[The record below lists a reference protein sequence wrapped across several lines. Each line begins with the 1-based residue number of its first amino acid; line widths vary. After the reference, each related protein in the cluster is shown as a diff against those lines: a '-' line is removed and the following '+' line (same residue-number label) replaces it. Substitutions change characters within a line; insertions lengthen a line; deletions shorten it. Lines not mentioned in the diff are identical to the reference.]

1 VSRLVIVVASVLLAF
16 PTVARADLSSVKW
29 TVLTNDPVVTFT
41 SDRAVEC
48 SDDGVAYATCTSP
61 WRPTV
66 GAYGKYAFYVRDSAV
81 PFSGTFTLDR
91 TPPAIAF
98 TSEPAQSGRSVA
110 YAVTVTDAHPDSS
123 DCTWD
128 GVATPCGTTIDN
140 VADGEHTLTVH
151 AVDGADNESSFTRTV
166 TVATPQVTHVDPKP
180 EPQTEGGVLSTTASS
195 PSLKLNSTH
204 TRRWTRLHS
213 LTLRDVEAGTAI
225 KATCK
230 GKGCPKRA
238 LRVTAKKGTVSLA
251 GLTGRRLTPGTVIK
265 ITLSAK
271 GKVTRTFTIKIRAT
285 RAPQIG

>member
-1 VSRLVIVVASVLLAF
+1 M
-16 PTVARADLSSVKW
+16 
-29 TVLTNDPVVTFT
+29 TFT
-41 SDRAVEC
+41 SDNAVEC
-48 SDDGVAYATCTSP
+48 SQDDVTYTACTSP
-61 WRPTV
+61 WRPAV
-66 GAYGKYAFYVRDSAV
+66 GADGKYSIFVR
-81 PFSGTFTLDR
+81 SGAASTAGSFTLDR
-91 TPPAIAF
+91 TAPAIVF
-98 TSEPAQSGRSVA
+98 TAEPAASGR
-110 YAVTVTDAHPDSS
+110 TVTYALTVDDAHPGST

-140 VADGEHTLTVH
+140 VVDGAHTLAVH
-151 AVDGADNESSFTRTV
+151 AVDALGNESTVTRTV
-166 TVATPQVTHVDPKP
+166 TVVQPQVTHVDPKP
-180 EPQTEGGVLSTTASS
+180 EGGVLSTTASS

-238 LRVTAKKGTVSLA
+238 LRVTAKKDTVSLA
-251 GLTGRRLTPGTVIK
+251 GLTGRKLTPGTVIK

-285 RAPQIG
+285 RAPQIR